1 MVRFKVTRGSA
12 TALRF
17 VADPRYL
24 SNNYDKENSSTHIKF
39 CNPCLPTF
47 LLPISPAGHKSTGL
61 YLSHVLIGKSAAR
74 ALGQAR

>member
-1 MVRFKVTRGSA
+1 MIRFQAISGSA

-24 SNNYDKENSSTHIKF
+24 SNNHDKENRATAIKF

-47 LLPISPAGHKSTGL
+47 LLPISPAGQTH
-61 YLSHVLIGKSAAR
+61 AR
-74 ALGQAR
+74 RMSGMALNGE